1 MAQISPATSMTYFT
15 VVTVGAFILKYFMAK
30 SYASKNQSIFGLI
43 ITVVYLAIIFAIQ
56 LYVNYQ
62 NAKEKCG
69 GTPQLVPSIN
79 YTVVPNL
86 FIFGTLL
93 LILIL
98 MPGWKAPFSNTIGY
112 LIVWLSGVNSS
123 FFKVLKQ
130 ENNQNKLLQMV
141 YKDPSLMINEITP
154 ENFDLFIARMAGK
167 NGGVGPI
174 VQAVPIVNAQPIVN
188 AEPLP
193 KPSAPPMKG
202 GRKKQRGGN
211 STSILSS
218 NYKQH
223 IPGLYNFVVIK
234 DMIAEFLWYVLVGN
248 LVINTSNSY
257 IQSIK
262 CNRSADQLGAFVE
275 KSLNNPKKEKV
286 EQKWSLGY

>member
-15 VVTVGAFILKYFMAK
+15 VVTIGAFILKYFMAK
-30 SYASKNQSIFGLI
+30 SYASKNQSVLGIV

-93 LILIL
+93 LVLLL

-112 LIVWLSGVNSS
+112 LIVWISGVNNS
-123 FFKVLKQ
+123 FFKILKQ
-130 ENNQNKLLQMV
+130 DNNQNKLLQMV
-141 YKDPSLMINEITP
+141 YKDPSIMINEITP

-167 NGGVGPI
+167 NGGVESLP
-174 VQAVPIVNAQPIVN
+174 VAK
-188 AEPLP
+188 AEPV
-193 KPSAPPMKG
+193 SPMKG
-202 GRKKQRGGN
+202 GKRKQRG
-211 STSILSS
+211 
-218 NYKQH
+218 
-223 IPGLYNFVVIK
+223 VI
-234 DMIAEFLWYVLVGN
+234 ALQY
-248 LVINTSNSY
+248 
-257 IQSIK
+257 
-262 CNRSADQLGAFVE
+262 
-275 KSLNNPKKEKV
+275 
-286 EQKWSLGY
+286 